1 MTSTDLFV
9 REAQNLG
16 KSARTRARLMDA
28 AVRLFARDG
37 FEAASV
43 NEIARVADV
52 ANGTFYVH
60 FRDKDEIAAA
70 VAFGI
75 AHGVVRQ
82 LDEAMAD
89 ETDALARIG
98 MATRRFIDLAA
109 SAPDWGRALFR
120 AVWFFHDLR
129 GGVVNYLRADLQL
142 GVRQGVITAEVSDFL
157 IETFVAM
164 AMNALFGQLQ
174 GEFGADAGS
183 QVAELQLRMLGVPPE
198 AAREVAWRDIPR
210 LQLHLTPLHRPAAGV
225 TPRPTP
231 APLAE

>member
-1 MTSTDLFV
+1 MTSSGLFV
-9 REAQNLG
+9 WEAQNLG

-28 AVRLFARDG
+28 AVQLFARDG

-75 AHGVVRQ
+75 AQGVARQ
-82 LDEAMAD
+82 LDDAMAD

-98 MATRRFIDLAA
+98 MATRRFIDLAS

-120 AVWFFHDLR
+120 AVWFFTDLR
-129 GGVVNYLRADLQL
+129 GSTANYLRADLEL
-142 GVRQGVITAEVSDFL
+142 GVRQGVITAEVDDFL
-157 IETFVAM
+157 ILTFAAM
-164 AMNALFGQLQ
+164 TMNALFAQLQ
-174 GEFGADAGS
+174 GEFTTDAGS
-183 QVAELQLRMLGVPPE
+183 RVAELQLRMLGAPPE
-198 AAREVAWRDIPR
+198 TAREVAWREIPR
-210 LQLHLTPLHRPAAGV
+210 LQLHLTPLHRPAA
-225 TPRPTP
+225 
-231 APLAE
+231 APVAE